1 MWVFF
6 EIAKLASIKLG
17 VQRFKLS
24 LYFTH
29 SMKNISTHNVWPRV
43 DFLKKIIKQKFNL
56 LFIFFIFPLV
66 ASAVEIGMPAPEFEL
81 FGSNGNV
88 HLSEHK
94 GKVVYLDF
102 WASWCGP
109 CVQSFPWMNDIQ
121 ARYGSKGLQII
132 AINLDQ
138 KPDDAKKFLAD
149 HPAKF
154 QILFDK
160 DGVTPKLYGIKG
172 MPSSFLI
179 SKDGQI
185 KMIHAGFRGEQKEV
199 LEKEIKKYL
208 LE

>member
-1 MWVFF
+1 MRNILTNKVCL
-6 EIAKLASIKLG
+6 KAS
-17 VQRFKLS
+17 
-24 LYFTH
+24 
-29 SMKNISTHNVWPRV
+29 
-43 DFLKKIIKQKFNL
+43 FLKKTIKHKFNFL
-56 LFIFFIFPLV
+56 LIFFVFPVV
-66 ASAVEIGMPAPEFEL
+66 ASAVEIGMLAPEFDL
-81 FGSNGNV
+81 IGSNGNV

-121 ARYGSKGLQII
+121 SRYGSKGLQII